1 MVDRN
6 DDRKASFRRIEIL
19 SDGGRRRLW
28 TAAEKAAMVLES
40 FEDGAVVA
48 EVARRR
54 GVRAQQIH
62 GWRREAREGRLALP
76 AEDARTL
83 KIAFAPVVVE
93 APAATPRKSA
103 PAPTTQV
110 PRAPIEIEASGV
122 VIRIAA
128 GADAHLAASLLRVMR
143 ERA

>member
-1 MVDRN
+1 MVDHS
-6 DDRKASFRRIEIL
+6 DDRKASFRRIEVL
-19 SDGGRRRLW
+19 ADGGRRRLW

-40 FEDGAVVA
+40 FEAGAVVA
-48 EVARRR
+48 EIARRR

-76 AEDARTL
+76 AEDERTL
-83 KIAFAPVVVE
+83 KIAFAPVVVDE
-93 APAATPRKSA
+93 APPARTGA
-103 PAPTTQV
+103 PPPTSSQV
-110 PRAPIEIEASGV
+110 PRAPIEIEADGV

-128 GADAHLAASLLRVMR
+128 DADAHLAASLLRVMR